1 MDKDLCFIDIETT
14 GSLFGYHEIIEVAAI
29 RTSPDA
35 GNIKQVWHKRIKPK
49 HPDYITP
56 IAKDLNGF
64 TLEEWA
70 DEPYSS
76 EVIWKEF
83 YNFAKDCVAVCHNPS
98 FDRAFVSITAADSGI
113 VDLGLDY
120 HWIGTESL
128 GWPLYLHGQIA
139 KPSLDEL
146 CKLFGFP
153 KEPIPHRALEGAK
166 RCREVYMRLVAC
178 LIVNSQ

>member
-35 GNIKQVWHKRIKPK
+35 GKIKQAWHKRIRPR
-49 HPDYITP
+49 HPDRITKE
-56 IAKDLNGF
+56 AQNLNGF

-70 DEPYSS
+70 DEPHSS
-76 EVIWKEF
+76 STFWEEF
-83 YNFAKDCVAVCHNPS
+83 CHLIAGSVAVCHNPS
-98 FDRAFVSITAADSGI
+98 FDRAFVSMTAAEHGV

-120 HWIGTESL
+120 HWVGTESL
-128 GWPLYLHGQIA
+128 GWPLYLRGLIA
-139 KPSLDEL
+139 KPSLREL
-146 CKLFGFP
+146 CNFFHIP
-153 KEPIPHRALEGAK
+153 EEQIPHRALEGAK
-166 RCREVYMRLVAC
+166 RCREVYRRLVAC